1 MNIFKRLSE
10 LGITSDI
17 VYAGALGSVLLSLL
31 VWNAGSGRDRH
42 YTERR
47 AIFIG
52 LWAPTF
58 MLIGRGLEDAERT
71 KSIVG

>member
-1 MNIFKRLSE
+1 MNLFRRISD
-10 LGITSDI
+10 LGVTSDI
-17 VYAGALGSVLLSLL
+17 SYLTAIACFLLSLI
-31 VWNAGSGRDRH
+31 VWNTGSRRAQE

-47 AIFIG
+47 AIFVG